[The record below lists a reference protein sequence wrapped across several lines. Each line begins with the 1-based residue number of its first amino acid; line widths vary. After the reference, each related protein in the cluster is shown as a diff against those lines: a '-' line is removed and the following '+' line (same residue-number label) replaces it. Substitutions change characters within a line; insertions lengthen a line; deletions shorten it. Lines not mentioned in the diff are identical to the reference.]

1 MLTENNEIL
10 KIYKKEKALLEGHFI
25 LSSGMR
31 SSAYLQSAIVLSI
44 PEHLKKIAFALVK
57 NIKKIIEIDKINLV
71 VSPAMGGVVIGSKIG
86 EVLNKKAIFL
96 ERANGNFTLR
106 RGFQI
111 LNNDKVL
118 LVEDVLTT
126 GKSSIESIECIQSFG
141 AEVICLASII
151 DRSGS
156 DTKLEFDCPYT
167 SLAKINAPIFSETDI
182 PTKLKKI
189 PAVKPGSRFLK

>member
-1 MLTENNEIL
+1 MLKENNEIL
-10 KIYKKEKALLEGHFI
+10 KIYRKEKALLEGHFI
-25 LSSGMR
+25 LSSGKR
-31 SSAYLQSAIVLSI
+31 SSVYLQSAIVLSI
-44 PEHLKKIAFALVK
+44 PEHLKKISLALVE

-96 ERANGNFTLR
+96 ERVNGSFTLR

-111 LNNDKVL
+111 FKNDKVL

-126 GKSSIESIECIQSFG
+126 GKSSLESIDCIKAFG
-141 AEVICLASII
+141 AEVMCLASII
-151 DRSGS
+151 DRSNNN
-156 DTKLEFDCPYT
+156 LEFDCPYT

-182 PTKLKKI
+182 PLTLKKI
-189 PAVKPGSRFLK
+189 TAVKPGSRFLK